1 MELTRRGLFSF
12 CAAGA
17 AGVVIGGVS
26 PKQAEAALGDRTL
39 TIYNTHTG
47 EWLKNMVYWSRG
59 RYLLSSLQDM
69 SILMRD
75 HRNDEVHRV
84 DPRLCDILYRTQRLL
99 GANGAIHMVSGYRS
113 PKTNAMLAKNTTGVA
128 KNSYHLRG
136 QAIDVFIPGV
146 RLGEIQKAGLWLKQ
160 GGVGFYPNSGF
171 VHLDSG
177 PVRKWGGRNMDV

>member
-1 MELTRRGLFSF
+1 MELTRRNLFSF
-12 CAAGA
+12 CALGTAGLI
-17 AGVVIGGVS
+17 IGKPEVS
-26 PKQAEAALGDRTL
+26 EAALGDRTL
-39 TIYNTHTG
+39 TLYNTHTG

-84 DPRLCDILYRTQRLL
+84 DPRLCDIIYRSQRVL
-99 GANGAIHMVSGYRS
+99 GASGTVHIVSGYRS
-113 PKTNAMLAKNTTGVA
+113 PQSNALLAKNTTGVA

-136 QAIDVFIPGV
+136 QAIDIFMPGTE
-146 RLGEIQKAGLWLKQ
+146 LKDLHKAGTWLKQ
-160 GGVGFYPNSGF
+160 GGVGYYPSSGF

-177 PVRKWGGRNMDV
+177 PVRKWGGKNVDV